1 MVNNMNEINKKVLK
15 EAKWEFIVNII
26 NSVLHRAAVLI
37 IPVVWSY
44 AIDEINANR
53 YNNAINLIILSL
65 IITVIYYVLEQW
77 YQHTI
82 YKLYNKLYNK
92 YENIYSEAF
101 YKNSLFSL
109 SRFSLGEYNNL
120 LNGDIDVIAS
130 YYANL
135 PMRVIRIVE
144 FLVIYLY
151 FFNINKII
159 FVITLI
165 TSLISLGYMLYSTKE
180 TERLNKLR
188 KDDLDI
194 KTGSNHEIYLN
205 IRDMK
210 SFNLYDKILNKTN
223 EKRLNYL
230 KSNAKFNIQSIGAKN
245 ISLVIVEVVRLLVM
259 IYGVYL
265 IKGGLLEIGALLIV
279 YNYYQKI
286 VDNYTIVSNI
296 LINQKSLKVSLI
308 RFSKILENANYE
320 VLKDEDFNIEGT
332 IEFNNILYGYR
343 DNPTLKDTS
352 FTIYKNATNI
362 ITGPTGSGKSGVV
375 DLLLKMNRPH
385 SGTITIDG
393 INIFE
398 INSEDYYN
406 MIACVSSA
414 PTFFNDSIK
423 NNLLLV
429 SDDFDYAQLVCKRLK
444 IHDYIVNLPNG
455 YDTNINSDIKSSIKA
470 LLAIARVIIK
480 DSKIMIFD
488 ECMSSLDKNDEK
500 VVKEIFNE
508 LEKDHTIIIVSREN
522 NFNDISDNI
531 ITIENHTCT
540 NQKKK

>member
-1 MVNNMNEINKKVLK
+1 MNKINKKVLK

-26 NSVLHRAAVLI
+26 NSILHRAAVLI

-44 AIDEINANR
+44 AIDEINASR
-53 YNNAINLIILSL
+53 YNNAIKLIILSL

-120 LNGDIDVIAS
+120 LNSDIDVIAS

-180 TERLNKLR
+180 TEKLNKLR

-210 SFNLYDKILNKTN
+210 SFNLYNKILTKTN
-223 EKRLNYL
+223 QKRLNYL
-230 KSNAKFNIQSIGAKN
+230 KS
-245 ISLVIVEVVRLLVM
+245 
-259 IYGVYL
+259 
-265 IKGGLLEIGALLIV
+265 
-279 YNYYQKI
+279 
-286 VDNYTIVSNI
+286 
-296 LINQKSLKVSLI
+296 
-308 RFSKILENANYE
+308 
-320 VLKDEDFNIEGT
+320 
-332 IEFNNILYGYR
+332 
-343 DNPTLKDTS
+343 
-352 FTIYKNATNI
+352 
-362 ITGPTGSGKSGVV
+362 
-375 DLLLKMNRPH
+375 
-385 SGTITIDG
+385 
-393 INIFE
+393 
-398 INSEDYYN
+398 
-406 MIACVSSA
+406 
-414 PTFFNDSIK
+414 
-423 NNLLLV
+423 
-429 SDDFDYAQLVCKRLK
+429 
-444 IHDYIVNLPNG
+444 
-455 YDTNINSDIKSSIKA
+455 
-470 LLAIARVIIK
+470 
-480 DSKIMIFD
+480 
-488 ECMSSLDKNDEK
+488 
-500 VVKEIFNE
+500 
-508 LEKDHTIIIVSREN
+508 
-522 NFNDISDNI
+522 
-531 ITIENHTCT
+531 
-540 NQKKK
+540 